1 MYLLPPVRTSLDLA
15 SFIERHG
22 AALRPFLDG
31 LNRNQES
38 RIASIHALIDN
49 FNAVHLPALNSSCE
63 PGSVYALPAL
73 DLAAVDEIV
82 PMENLNRMYLGE
94 LLYSRWKPVLLRR
107 VLLAKSKVNHART
120 ELARGSISRWD
131 FSNIDSRY
139 QALRKTYTE
148 LNPEDLRS
156 QYFAAPQLSEYPTVF
171 TDMEAVSRPLKDT
184 GGSIKILHPLEHGLD
199 AAYEVIL
206 ANARWIDFV
215 EVYNMYDSIKRSV
228 DDTQRFAR
236 FVNVLNSGRVELARP
251 FLEGHDIRL
260 ADADLQRI
268 VAAIGERPLVPV
280 CGSDST
286 GRSSTIPGM
295 GFIFQSRVV
304 GPRRRRFLERHFAL
318 PEFVSRIVA
327 ARGAYV
333 APEAEAR
340 PHDDVVSMGKSTHFI
355 PNRIGDETDVVPIPL
370 GRALRYLNPALLNLI
385 LVTAGFLIAAAT
397 IGWQYALVWFG
408 ITSLRHVIVDLIARR
423 GAQLREWSFR
433 EIDFRNIA
441 RSLFWTGISVP
452 LLSFVK
458 TEFDLLWPL
467 QASGT
472 LYQFSKFFFIALV
485 NGLYLMTHNTLR
497 GFARG
502 VASANLFRTI
512 LSWPFA
518 SLFAPLGDLAFI
530 PSIVQSKI
538 WSDIVGGIIEG
549 SGKFIRAV
557 GLTRR
562 DLSEIIPLSCSE
574 DETVRSTAIL
584 DLLYLFGRETRARNS
599 MREIFFGKRNRLE
612 RIGDLLKGRTV
623 RLKPQEEEYRSL
635 SAWFDHA
642 SNYHKLADF
651 VIEKYNPEWALMLI
665 DLLERQF
672 LRFREWLSREEP
684 AAGPLMRRVSRR
696 SGP

>member
-1 MYLLPPVRTSLDLA
+1 
-15 SFIERHG
+15 
-22 AALRPFLDG
+22 
-31 LNRNQES
+31 
-38 RIASIHALIDN
+38 
-49 FNAVHLPALNSSCE
+49 
-63 PGSVYALPAL
+63 
-73 DLAAVDEIV
+73 
-82 PMENLNRMYLGE
+82 
-94 LLYSRWKPVLLRR
+94 
-107 VLLAKSKVNHART
+107 
-120 ELARGSISRWD
+120 
-131 FSNIDSRY
+131 
-139 QALRKTYTE
+139 
-148 LNPEDLRS
+148 
-156 QYFAAPQLSEYPTVF
+156 
-171 TDMEAVSRPLKDT
+171 
-184 GGSIKILHPLEHGLD
+184 
-199 AAYEVIL
+199 
-206 ANARWIDFV
+206 
-215 EVYNMYDSIKRSV
+215 
-228 DDTQRFAR
+228 
-236 FVNVLNSGRVELARP
+236 
-251 FLEGHDIRL
+251 
-260 ADADLQRI
+260 
-268 VAAIGERPLVPV
+268 
-280 CGSDST
+280 
-286 GRSSTIPGM
+286 M
-295 GFIFQSRVV
+295 GFIFQSRVI

-327 ARGAYV
+327 SRGAYV
-333 APEAEAR
+333 APEAEAG
-340 PHDDVVSMGKSTHFI
+340 PNDAVVSMGKSTHFI
-355 PNRIGDETDVVPIPL
+355 PNRIGDETDVAPIPP
-370 GRALRYLNPALLNLI
+370 GRALRYLNPALLNLV
-385 LVTAGFLIAAAT
+385 LVCAGFLIAAAT

-423 GAQLREWSFR
+423 GAQLREWSLR

-472 LYQFSKFFFIALV
+472 FYQFSKFFFIALV

-497 GFARG
+497 GFERG

-518 SLFAPLGDLAFI
+518 SLFAPLGDLALI

-599 MREIFFGKRNRLE
+599 MREMFFGKRNLLE
-612 RIGDLLKGRTV
+612 RIGDMLKGRRV
-623 RLKPQEEEYRSL
+623 RPKPREEEYRSL

-672 LRFREWLSREEP
+672 LRFREWLSREKP
-684 AAGPLMRRVSRR
+684 AARPRAGSAGVPSA
-696 SGP
+696 G

>member
-1 MYLLPPVRTSLDLA
+1 
-15 SFIERHG
+15 
-22 AALRPFLDG
+22 
-31 LNRNQES
+31 
-38 RIASIHALIDN
+38 
-49 FNAVHLPALNSSCE
+49 
-63 PGSVYALPAL
+63 
-73 DLAAVDEIV
+73 V

-107 VLLAKSKVNHART
+107 VLLAKSKLNRAKA
-120 ELARGSISRWD
+120 ELARGTISRWD

-139 QALRKTYTE
+139 QALRKLYTE

-171 TDMEAVSRPLKDT
+171 TDMEEVCGPLKAD

-199 AAYEVIL
+199 AAYAMIL
-206 ANARWIDFV
+206 ANAPWIDFV
-215 EVYNMYDSIKRSV
+215 EVYNMYDSINRSV

-236 FVNVLNSGRVELARP
+236 FLNVLNSGRVDLVRP

-260 ADADLQRI
+260 ADADLERI
-268 VAAIGERPLVPV
+268 VANLGKRPLVPV

-295 GFIFQSRVV
+295 GFIFESHII
-304 GPRRRRFLERHFAL
+304 GPRRHRFLLKHFAL

-327 ARGAYV
+327 ARGGYV
-333 APEAEAR
+333 TPEAETG
-340 PHDDVVSMGKSTHFI
+340 PHDAIVSMGKSTHFM

-370 GRALRYLNPALLNLI
+370 ASAVRYLNPALRNIVLAC
-385 LVTAGFLIAAAT
+385 VGFLVAMAT
-397 IGWQYALVWFG
+397 IGWQYALLWFG
-408 ITSLRHVIVDLIARR
+408 ITTLRHVIVDLIARR
-423 GAQLREWSFR
+423 GAQVREWSFR

-441 RSLFWTGISVP
+441 RSLFFTGFSVP

-458 TEFDLLWPL
+458 AEFDLLWPL
-467 QASGT
+467 SASGT

-485 NGLYLMTHNTLR
+485 NGLYLMAHNTLR
-497 GFARG
+497 GFPRG
-502 VASANLFRTI
+502 VAATNLFRTI

-518 SLFAPLGDLAFI
+518 SLFAPLGDLALI

-562 DLSEIIPLSCSE
+562 DLSEIIPLTCSE
-574 DETVRSTAIL
+574 DETGRSTAIL
-584 DLLYLFGRETRARNS
+584 DLLYLFGRETRARTS
-599 MREIFFGKRNRLE
+599 MREIFFGRRNLYE
-612 RIGDLLKGRTV
+612 RIGDVLKR
-623 RLKPQEEEYRSL
+623 RKAHPEPHDEEYRRL
-635 SAWFDHA
+635 CAWFGHE

-651 VIEKYNPEWALMLI
+651 VIEKYNQEWALMLI

-672 LRFREWLSREEP
+672 LRFREWLSREKP
-684 AAGPLMRRVSRR
+684 AVRQRAGAAGTLPT
-696 SGP
+696 GTPPAG